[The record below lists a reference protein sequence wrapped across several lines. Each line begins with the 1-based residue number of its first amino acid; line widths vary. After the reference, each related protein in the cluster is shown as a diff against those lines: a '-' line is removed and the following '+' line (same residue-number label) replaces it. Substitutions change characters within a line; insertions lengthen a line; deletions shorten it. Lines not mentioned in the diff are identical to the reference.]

1 MNFFFNAPLSPF
13 AGVSM
18 PPTAERLN
26 DVATQLEAALCAHFD
41 AEVITKEDSGLHQN
55 IAAAFDAAEG
65 ARDKVAELASF
76 ISFDV
81 PKLGLP
87 TGAEYLS
94 SYGTTIGG
102 TVALPRSW
110 RAPDHAITRLIVLP
124 HEVGHVDQHQR
135 GVDAG
140 WWPKAVSH
148 SVLYLCSVATDDAAE
163 YLGHVEADQ
172 YGTSE
177 AVSRWLGAAPR
188 PLAGIVDELR
198 RHYAIRPAGADVAEA
213 TLRSH
218 YATMEDGG
226 MPNVRSARFT
236 LDWLEAHAA
245 DLKGAVLS

>member
-1 MNFFFNAPLSPF
+1 MNFFFNSPSSPF
-13 AGVSM
+13 GAPM
-18 PPTAERLN
+18 PPTLDRIN
-26 DVATQLEAALCAHFD
+26 DVATQLEAYLCKTFD
-41 AEVITKEDSGLHQN
+41 AEVITKEDSVLHQN
-55 IAAAFDAAEG
+55 IAAAFDAAG
-65 ARDKVAELASF
+65 DARDKAAELASF

-81 PKLGLP
+81 PALGLP

-94 SYGTTIGG
+94 RYGTTIGE

-110 RAPDHAITRLIVLP
+110 RALDRAATRLVVLP
-124 HEVGHVDQHQR
+124 HEVGHVDQHKR

-140 WWPKAVSH
+140 WWPKKVSH

-172 YGTSE
+172 YAASE
-177 AVSRWLGAAPR
+177 AVSRWLGGAPR
-188 PLAGIVDELR
+188 PLAEIVDELR
-198 RHYAIRPAGADVAEA
+198 RHYALRPAGAVVAEA

-245 DLKGAVLS
+245 DLKGQVLS